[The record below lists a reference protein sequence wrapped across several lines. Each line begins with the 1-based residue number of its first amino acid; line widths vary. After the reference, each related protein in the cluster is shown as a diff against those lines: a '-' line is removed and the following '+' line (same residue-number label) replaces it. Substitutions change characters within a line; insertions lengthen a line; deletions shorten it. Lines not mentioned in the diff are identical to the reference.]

1 MKNNIIA
8 FIIFFLAISSN
19 HCFAQ
24 TDTTMVKLL
33 DPVPAFDYELSP
45 GIRQNI
51 ADLKGKL
58 VMVTFFAT
66 WCGPCRQ
73 ELPHIQSDIYNKY
86 KNNPKFQLLIFGRE
100 HSWEQVNKFKAD
112 NQFTMPMYPDPARNV
127 YSKFAK
133 QYIPRNFLISPE
145 GKVIFSSIGFT
156 EKDFNELK
164 ELIKV
169 ELKKL

>member
-1 MKNNIIA
+1 MKTKLITSV
-8 FIIFFLAISSN
+8 IFFLAFSSVQ
-19 HCFAQ
+19 CFAQ

-33 DPVPAFDYELSP
+33 DPAPAFDFELSP

-86 KNNPKFQLLIFGRE
+86 EDHPKFQLLIFGRE
-100 HSWEQVNKFKAD
+100 HSWKEVNKFKAD
-112 NQFTMPMYPDPARNV
+112 NKFTMPFYPDPQRTI

-133 QYIPRNFLISPE
+133 QYIPRTFLISAE
-145 GKVIFSSIGFT
+145 GKVIFSSIGFV

-164 ELIKV
+164 EMIKA
-169 ELKKL
+169 EMKKL

>member
-1 MKNNIIA
+1 MKTTIKVSIL
-8 FIIFFLAISSN
+8 FLLIFSFLQS
-19 HCFAQ
+19 FAQ
-24 TDTTMVKLL
+24 QDTTMVKLL
-33 DPVPAFDYELSP
+33 DPVPAFDFELSQ

-51 ADLKGKL
+51 IDLKGKL

-100 HSWEQVNKFKAD
+100 HTWEQVNKFKAE
-112 NQFTMPMYPDPARNV
+112 NKFTMPFYPDPDRKI
-127 YSKFAK
+127 YSKFAL
-133 QYIPRNFLISPE
+133 QFIPRTFLISPE
-145 GKVIFSSIGFT
+145 GKVIFSSIGFV

-169 ELKKL
+169 ELKKQ